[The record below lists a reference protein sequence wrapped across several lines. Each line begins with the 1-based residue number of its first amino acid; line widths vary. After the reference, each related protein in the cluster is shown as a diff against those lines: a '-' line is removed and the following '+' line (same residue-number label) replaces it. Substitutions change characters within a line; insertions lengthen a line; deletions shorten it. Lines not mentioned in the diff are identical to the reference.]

1 MAKDTTN
8 MEIKISAPNIREAKF
23 LIRGTAP
30 LVVHKFSA
38 KAKAMIRQKQEA
50 GSLANKGKS
59 NTRNAI
65 FLFMTIFIVQFGKS
79 SRNNVN
85 CKPFLAISA
94 EKAEMLTGIIDSFFS
109 FLICIYIHNMLFTM
123 QN

>member
-38 KAKAMIRQKQEA
+38 KAK
-50 GSLANKGKS
+50 S
-59 NTRNAI
+59 
-65 FLFMTIFIVQFGKS
+65 
-79 SRNNVN
+79 
-85 CKPFLAISA
+85 
-94 EKAEMLTGIIDSFFS
+94 
-109 FLICIYIHNMLFTM
+109 
-123 QN
+123 

>member
-59 NTRNAI
+59 KPTKAKAKAQRTSKKFFRERGISQAKDG
-65 FLFMTIFIVQFGKS
+65 TESRRAPSARES
-79 SRNNVN
+79 SAHAVW
-85 CKPFLAISA
+85 S
-94 EKAEMLTGIIDSFFS
+94 DSK
-109 FLICIYIHNMLFTM
+109 
-123 QN
+123 